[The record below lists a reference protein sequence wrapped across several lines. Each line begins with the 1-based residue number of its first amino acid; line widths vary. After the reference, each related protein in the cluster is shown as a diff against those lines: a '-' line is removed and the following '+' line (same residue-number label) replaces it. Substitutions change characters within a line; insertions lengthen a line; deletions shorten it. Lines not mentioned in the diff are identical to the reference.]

1 MHGDGNQCLGQG
13 KKLLVP
19 TLQQGHTCM
28 TPLVQATAGEAA
40 TCGCCTA
47 MWKDRARELAMVLF
61 NLFVYIFY
69 LLSREAGSSC
79 SYCTNISDHLLKVFC
94 LRKFS
99 YSGLNLHHRRID
111 KCLPFSNEQLNEF
124 IFA

>member
-40 TCGCCTA
+40 TSWLHSHVEGQSQ
-47 MWKDRARELAMVLF
+47 RA
-61 NLFVYIFY
+61 
-69 LLSREAGSSC
+69 
-79 SYCTNISDHLLKVFC
+79 
-94 LRKFS
+94 
-99 YSGLNLHHRRID
+99 
-111 KCLPFSNEQLNEF
+111 SNGA
-124 IFA
+124 I